1 MEYLF
6 IIFVFVAVT
15 AWWFKHRAARETVS
29 KQDTV
34 DTSPLSEQELVRL
47 QADFEHR
54 LAADSELPD
63 SIRGRDAY
71 IYWNHMCKWFNSLIA
86 AHRYDDEYTKK
97 LRHDWRNYI
106 DLLPRAKTARF
117 LALETDDEAKASTY
131 GQEAELASRSIELI
145 QNAFAA
151 AIGADAI
158 EELRDVRSRDVGA
171 FDRTG
176 QRPMAPMGH
185 HYFPISLSP
194 YIEECQPMLSD
205 LPRSKN
211 GDAPFITK

>member
-1 MEYLF
+1 M
-6 IIFVFVAVT
+6 
-15 AWWFKHRAARETVS
+15 WWFRLRAARKTVS
-29 KQDTV
+29 ERDTA

-47 QADFEHR
+47 QADFERR
-54 LAADSELPD
+54 LAADSDLPD
-63 SIRGRDAY
+63 SIRGKDAY
-71 IYWNHMCKWFNSLIA
+71 IYWNLMCKWFNSLIA

-97 LRHDWRNYI
+97 LRRDWCDYI
-106 DLLPRAKTARF
+106 ELLPRGRTARF

-131 GQEAELASRSIELI
+131 DQEAELASRSIEFI

-158 EELRDVRSRDVGA
+158 EELQDVRSRDAGA

-194 YIEECQPMLSD
+194 YIEGCRPICSD
-205 LPRSKN
+205 PPR
-211 GDAPFITK
+211 DEA